1 MTYTVLARKYRPQT
15 FEELVGQEH
24 VARTLSNA
32 ITTDRVAHAFL
43 FTGVRGVG
51 KTSTARLLAKS
62 LNCEH
67 GPTPNPCN
75 VCAACVA
82 ITQGVDV
89 DVLEMDGA
97 SHNSVED
104 VRKLQETLPYR
115 PARDRFKVV
124 IIDEVHMLST
134 GAFNALLK
142 TLEEP
147 PPHVKFIFAT
157 TENHKVPITIRSRCQ
172 SYDFRLIPQAVI
184 AQRVQE
190 ILLAEELQADEAALQ
205 IVAREAAGSMRDALT
220 LLDQIVAFSGSTL
233 MGDDVS
239 RALGIASR
247 THVHD
252 IARALL
258 EGRPRE
264 IILGL
269 DAISEKG
276 VDILHFA
283 KQLMQ
288 YCRDLVVLGLVEDR
302 RGAVVD
308 MVPEEQAGALELV
321 SAVSSLELQRA
332 FASLAKLVDEVGRV
346 AEQRTVFEMGLV
358 RIASQSPLKPLAEL
372 IERLEQLESRLTG
385 STVKGAAGGS
395 GSGGNSSPGAHRN
408 RDAHAPD
415 SNKIRAAEPESRS
428 APAHSQPAAHPKPAT
443 RDTAAPALDSIESLM
458 AFAEQKAAESQQP
471 PSRPNAP
478 RAASPD
484 AASMP
489 SEEDA
494 NAGINGTT
502 FAGTTLAEAAL
513 TGATLAE
520 ATLTGAHDE
529 NAQDARQNTRS
540 SETQEPK
547 DSAPPPEWHAIV
559 EHVAERMPP
568 IGAILEHGVPLIV
581 SAEQLQVG
589 FGKGSLYAQQME
601 HEDAKEAL
609 KASASSVL
617 GGDPSIEFVVASK
630 ERLRCTLAQER
641 ERRMQAEQQHLEQ
654 EALAHP
660 LVLQAIDLFMP
671 SAKVEVRIDQNRV
684 SVESNR

>member
-1 MTYTVLARKYRPQT
+1 M
-15 FEELVGQEH
+15 
-24 VARTLSNA
+24 
-32 ITTDRVAHAFL
+32 
-43 FTGVRGVG
+43 
-51 KTSTARLLAKS
+51 
-62 LNCEH
+62 
-67 GPTPNPCN
+67 
-75 VCAACVA
+75 
-82 ITQGVDV
+82 
-89 DVLEMDGA
+89 
-97 SHNSVED
+97 
-104 VRKLQETLPYR
+104 
-115 PARDRFKVV
+115 
-124 IIDEVHMLST
+124 
-134 GAFNALLK
+134 
-142 TLEEP
+142 
-147 PPHVKFIFAT
+147 
-157 TENHKVPITIRSRCQ
+157 
-172 SYDFRLIPQAVI
+172 
-184 AQRVQE
+184 
-190 ILLAEELQADEAALQ
+190 LAEELQADEAALQ

-233 MGDDVS
+233 VGDDVS

-252 IARALL
+252 TARALL

-264 IILGL
+264 VILGL

-308 MVPEEQAGALELV
+308 MVPEEQASALELV

-358 RIASQSPLKPLAEL
+358 RIASQPPLKPLAEL

-395 GSGGNSSPGAHRN
+395 GSSGNSSPGAHRN
-408 RDAHAPD
+408 RDTQAPD
-415 SNKIRAAEPESRS
+415 SNKIRAAEPDSRP
-428 APAHSQPAAHPKPAT
+428 APAHSRPAAHPKPAT
-443 RDTAAPALDSIESLM
+443 RDAAAPALDSIESLM

-471 PSRPNAP
+471 PSHADTPQV
-478 RAASPD
+478 ASPD
-484 AASMP
+484 AASIP
-489 SEEDA
+489 CEEDA
-494 NAGINGTT
+494 NAGLAEST
-502 FAGTTLAEAAL
+502 FAGATLTGTTL
-513 TGATLAE
+513 TE
-520 ATLTGAHDE
+520 ATLTEATLTEAHDE
-529 NAQDARQNTRS
+529 KAPDTRQNKRS
-540 SETQEPK
+540 SETQELK

-617 GGDPSIEFVVASK
+617 GGDPNIEFVVASK

-684 SVESNR
+684 SAESNR